1 MITQT
6 LATSL
11 NQNSLLHPDR
21 LYIRKFTNTVSAQ
34 LPADAGALH
43 SAERNARVREHHL
56 IDKDHAR
63 FEFIDEAFLLALIV
77 GPCAGAEAEPAV
89 VGDANRFLR
98 VFHAENGSHR
108 AKKLFLIGWR
118 ILRNIRQDGRRII
131 ISFAVDGLPSG
142 QEFRPGADRFAHV
155 IMK

>member
-98 VFHAENGSHR
+98 VFHPENPAYGTKNS
-108 AKKLFLIGWR
+108 FLIALQ
-118 ILRNIRQDGRRII
+118 ILRNFPQ
-131 ISFAVDGLPSG
+131 
-142 QEFRPGADRFAHV
+142 
-155 IMK
+155 